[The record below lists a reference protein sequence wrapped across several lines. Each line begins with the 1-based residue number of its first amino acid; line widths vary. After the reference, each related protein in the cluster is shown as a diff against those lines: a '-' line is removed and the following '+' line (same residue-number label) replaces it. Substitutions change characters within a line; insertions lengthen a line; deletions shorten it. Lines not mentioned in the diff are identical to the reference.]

1 MGRGRPTGQQRA
13 RALAAKLA
21 TATPR
26 AKRAS
31 LADGTSLSKH
41 LALATLL
48 ALALVA
54 GCSPS
59 GTATDAPSPSAS
71 LGDGGRLPSTEGAP
85 YRDPSLPTAERVADL
100 LARMDLADKVGQM
113 VQGERAK
120 VSPGTAGELRLG
132 SILSGGGSAPEPN
145 TPEAWADMVDAYQEV
160 ATRTLLGIP
169 VLYGV
174 DAVHGH
180 NTLVGATIFPHN
192 IGLGAT
198 RDPELVER
206 VARATAVEVAATG
219 PRWTFSPCLCV
230 ARDDRWGR
238 TYESFSEDPALVSAM
253 ASSVTGYQGERLG
266 VEPGSIL
273 ASAKHFVAD
282 GGTEGGVDQG
292 DARIDEE
299 ELRRVHL
306 APYLAAIERGVG
318 SIMVSFSSWNG
329 EKLHAHRYL
338 ITEVLKE
345 ELGFEGFVV
354 SDWAGVDQLDGE
366 PGFTME
372 EIADATNAGI
382 DMFMV
387 PEQVELFVASLTEA
401 VETGLVPRERVDDA
415 VSRVL
420 AQKFELG
427 LFEDP
432 WTDRSL
438 AAQIGSAEH
447 RALAREAVARSQVLL
462 SNDGVLPIAAGSR
475 VLVTGSN
482 ADDVGAQA
490 GGWTLTWQGVS
501 GPLEGG
507 TSILA
512 ALRDELGDGSVLHAP
527 SARDLARTMDAQV
540 DLAIAVVGEK
550 AYAEFMGDRPEGV
563 VLPPED
569 LDVLDE
575 LERSGVPTVVVVV
588 SGRPVDL
595 HGAERWA
602 EAVLAAW
609 LPGTEGAGVVDVL
622 TGAVEPSGTLPMSWP
637 RPGQTGPVNL
647 DDTRA
652 ALFDF
657 GAGITS
663 WD

>member
-1 MGRGRPTGQQRA
+1 MGIKGRHTTIAMLMAG
-13 RALAAKLA
+13 
-21 TATPR
+21 
-26 AKRAS
+26 
-31 LADGTSLSKH
+31 
-41 LALATLL
+41 
-48 ALALVA
+48 ALALLA
-54 GCSPS
+54 GCTASAPEPGTPS
-59 GTATDAPSPSAS
+59 TPPSQ
-71 LGDGGRLPSTEGAP
+71 GDGGRLPSTEDAP

-100 LARMDLADKVGQM
+100 LGRMDLADKVGQM
-113 VQGERAK
+113 VQGERAQ
-120 VSPGTAGELRLG
+120 VSPGKAGELRLG
-132 SILSGGGSAPEPN
+132 SVLSGGGSAPEPN
-145 TPEAWADMVDAYQEV
+145 TPEAWADMVDAYQQV
-160 ATRTLLGIP
+160 AIRTLLGIP

-180 NTLVGATIFPHN
+180 NTLEGATIFPHN

-238 TYESFSEDPALVSAM
+238 TYESFSEDPAVVTQM

-266 VEPGSIL
+266 AEPASIL

-282 GGTEGGVDQG
+282 GGTEGGKDQG
-292 DARIDEE
+292 DARIDED

-354 SDWAGVDQLDGE
+354 SDWAGVDQLDEE
-366 PGFTME
+366 PGFTLE
-372 EIADATNAGI
+372 EVAQATNAGI

-387 PEQVELFVASLTEA
+387 PEEVELFVSYLTEA
-401 VETGLVPRERVDDA
+401 VETGLVPLERVDDA

-438 AAQIGSAEH
+438 AGQIGSTEH
-447 RALAREAVARSQVLL
+447 RALAREAVARSQVVL
-462 SNDGVLPIAAGSR
+462 SNDGALPIAPGSR

-482 ADDVGAQA
+482 ADDLGSQA

-512 ALRDELGDGSVLHAP
+512 ALRAELGDGSVLHAP
-527 SARDLARTMDAQV
+527 SAGDLAQSLDAQV

-550 AYAEFMGDRPEGV
+550 AYAEYLGDRPEGV
-563 VLPPED
+563 TLPPED

-575 LERSGVPTVVVVV
+575 LERSGIPTVVVVV
-588 SGRPVDL
+588 SGRPLDL

-602 EAVLAAW
+602 DAVVAAW

-622 TGAVEPSGTLPMSWP
+622 VGAVEPSGTLPMSWP
-637 RPGQTGPVNL
+637 RPGEIGPVNL
-647 DDTRA
+647 GDSRA
-652 ALFDF
+652 ALFEL